1 MRSSLLKKNL
11 RASTGDAASF
21 STMVGL
27 GETYLP
33 AFALAVGAGDVSAGL
48 VATVPMLMGA
58 VVQMITPAAVWR
70 LGSHRRW
77 VLLCAIVQAC
87 SFVPLAGAAVWGRLP
102 TAAIFLIAAVYWGMG
117 LGTAPAWNT
126 WAGSIVPRRVRAR
139 YFGRR
144 ARFGNVGTLV
154 GFLAGGLMLETGK
167 RFDLLMPAF
176 AAAFL
181 LAAAARFVSAAFLAA
196 QSEPQ
201 PLPKDHRVVPVG
213 ELVGRLVA
221 GDGRLLIYMVCLQTA
236 VQIAGPYFTP
246 HMLGQLNFSYW
257 QYVAVL
263 ATGYLAKV
271 VTLPAFG
278 SLAHRFGATWLLW
291 LGGLGIVP
299 MAACWVVSDWLPWLL
314 AVQVTS
320 GTVWAAYELATALLF
335 FETIP
340 EQERTSVLTAFNLA
354 NAFAIAVGSL
364 IGGTLLTAGGDG
376 RAAYLTLF
384 LASSGARLL
393 TVILLARVAPC
404 RLKPTAKA
412 ARDDQVYAPA
422 AQAKAA

>member
-1 MRSSLLKKNL
+1 MRSSRLRNNL

-33 AFALAVGAGDVSAGL
+33 AFALAVGSGDVSSGL

-58 VVQMITPAAVWR
+58 VGQMITPAAVWR

-77 VLLCAIVQAC
+77 VLWCAIVQAC
-87 SFVPLAGAAVWGRLP
+87 SFLPFAAAAAWGRLP
-102 TAAIFLIAAVYWGMG
+102 TPAIFLIAAVYWGTG

-126 WAGSIVPRRVRAR
+126 WAGTIVPRRVRAR

-154 GFLAGGLMLETGK
+154 GFLAGGLMLEVGK
-167 RFDLLMPAF
+167 RCDLLMLAF

-181 LAAAARFVSAAFLAA
+181 LAAAARFTSAAFLAT
-196 QSEPQ
+196 QTEPQ
-201 PLPKDHRVVPVG
+201 PLPKDHRVVPLG
-213 ELVGRLVA
+213 EMLGRLA
-221 GDGRLLIYMVCLQTA
+221 DGDGRLLIYMVCLQTA

-246 HMLGQLNFSYW
+246 HMLGQLRFSYW

-271 VTLPAFG
+271 VTLPALG
-278 SLAHRFGATWLLW
+278 SLAHRLGARWLLW
-291 LGGLGIVP
+291 FGGLGIVP
-299 MAACWVVSDWLPWLL
+299 MSACWVVSDSLPWLL
-314 AVQVTS
+314 AVQLAS

-340 EQERTSVLTAFNLA
+340 ERERTSVLTAFNLA
-354 NAFAIAVGSL
+354 NAVAIALGSL
-364 IGGTLLTAGGDG
+364 IGGTILTVGGGD
-376 RAAYLTLF
+376 RSAYLTLF
-384 LASSGARLL
+384 VASSSMRLL
-393 TVILLARVAPC
+393 TVMLLARAAPRRP
-404 RLKPTAKA
+404 RLLVESDAFEPLQTAQPKA
-412 ARDDQVYAPA
+412 A
-422 AQAKAA
+422 